1 MLPLLRVGVT
11 EFMVQESLGRAG
23 DSRRVGC
30 STHEGGELWH
40 SDGDVY
46 ALGAGRTGWYEC
58 DWRRVGRAVVVNSN
72 VVRARHL
79 NLALVDHVVEVE
91 AILHNPRGVERSSA
105 SW

>member
-1 MLPLLRVGVT
+1 
-11 EFMVQESLGRAG
+11 MVQESLGGAG

-72 VVRARHL
+72 VDKINCDCCREEGNDETWWR
-79 NLALVDHVVEVE
+79 
-91 AILHNPRGVERSSA
+91 
-105 SW
+105 W